1 MKGYFLLV
9 VLLMSL
15 GAGSGQAGEK
25 EANPCAYNLVSLRDT
40 IARSWFNGNRR
51 SYSRKGDFFLQAG
64 FNWTGY
70 GRSDINFDGPGY
82 DFTLEDVR
90 AKDEPYKMPFQYNI
104 QGGYFITDKYSI
116 ALGFDH
122 MKYIMKVPQQ
132 LTISG
137 VIESQ
142 VSDPP
147 IQTGQFAGDFDNQEL
162 MVTPDLL
169 MLEYTDGFNYVNTRV
184 HRYDDIWVADN
195 GLNSL
200 TLETAVGGG
209 VIIPRADIKLFGVGM
224 NNKFNVAG
232 WAASLRAG
240 LIFNFNEKL
249 YLMGSLEAGYAN
261 MDKIYTTGRN
271 AIDKASQKLNFLQ
284 NTYVIGIRF

>member
-1 MKGYFLLV
+1 MKEYFLLV
-9 VLLMSL
+9 ILAMSL
-15 GAGSGQAGEK
+15 VTGRGQAGER
-25 EANPCAYNLVSLRDT
+25 ESNSFACNLLSQKDT
-40 IARSWFNGNRR
+40 IARSWFNNNRR
-51 SYSRKGDFFLQAG
+51 SYSRKGDFLIHAG

-90 AKDEPYKMPFQYNI
+90 AKDEPYKMPLQYNI
-104 QGGYFITDKYSI
+104 QAGYFLTDKYSI

-122 MKYIMKVPQQ
+122 MKYIVKVPQQ

-137 VIESQ
+137 VIEPQ

-147 IQTGQFAGDFDNQEL
+147 IQTGQFAGEFDNQEFT
-162 MVTPDLL
+162 VTPDLL
-169 MLEYTDGFNYVNTRV
+169 MLEYSDGFNYVNTRV
-184 HRYDDIWVADN
+184 QRYDDIWVADN

-200 TLETAVGGG
+200 ALETALGAG

-224 NNKFNVAG
+224 NNKFNTAG
-232 WAASLRAG
+232 WVASLRAG
-240 LIFNFNEKL
+240 LMFNFNEKL
-249 YLMGSLEAGYAN
+249 YLIGSLEAGYAN

-271 AIDKASQKLNFLQ
+271 DIDKASQKLNFLQ
-284 NTYVIGIRF
+284 NTYVIGFRF